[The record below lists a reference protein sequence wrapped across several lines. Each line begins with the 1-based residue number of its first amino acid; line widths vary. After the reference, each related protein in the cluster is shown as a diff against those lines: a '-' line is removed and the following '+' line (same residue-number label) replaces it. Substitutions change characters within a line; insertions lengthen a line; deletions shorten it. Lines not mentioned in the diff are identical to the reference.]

1 MIYSHWQWDLHDKTH
16 NVWLASKKLVEVGWA
31 VATKSH
37 IALAPWE
44 ESKRDKFR
52 KSVV

>member
-1 MIYSHWQWDLHDKTH
+1 MIKPTVFGWQ
-16 NVWLASKKLVEVGWA
+16 VKKLVEVGWA